1 MRLIL
6 ASSSPRRA
14 DLLDRLGLEYRVTPA
29 DVDEARHPDEPPA
42 EYVERLAR
50 AKAAAVGSSGDV
62 VIGAD
67 TIVVHEGRF
76 LGKPS
81 HPSEARTMLERLS
94 GDDHEVFSGLAVI
107 HDGDVASAVDVCH
120 VSMLEMTDDEIADYV
135 SSGEPMDK
143 AGGYA
148 LQGVG
153 GRFVKAVNGSPYTV
167 IGMPIHLLDRLM
179 RRVGVDMRS
188 FRTPSI

>member
-1 MRLIL
+1 ML
-6 ASSSPRRA
+6 ASGSPRRA
-14 DLLDRLGLEYRVTPA
+14 ELLDRLGLEYRVSPA
-29 DVDEARHPDEPPA
+29 DIDESRHPDEQPA

-50 AKAAAVGSSGDV
+50 AKARAVASTGDL

-76 LGKPS
+76 MGKPS
-81 HPSEARTMLERLS
+81 HPSEARSMLERLS
-94 GDDHEVFSGLAVI
+94 GDTHEVFSGLAVAV
-107 HDGDVASAVDVCH
+107 DDDVASAVDVCH
-120 VSMLEMTDDEIADYV
+120 VSMLDMTGEEIADYI
-135 SSGEPMDK
+135 SGGEPMDK

-153 GRFVKAVNGSPYTV
+153 GRFVEAVNGSPYTV

-188 FRTPSI
+188 FRVSSI

>member
-1 MRLIL
+1 M
-6 ASSSPRRA
+6 
-14 DLLDRLGLEYRVTPA
+14 
-29 DVDEARHPDEPPA
+29 DESRHPDEPPA

-50 AKAAAVGSSGDV
+50 AKAAASSSAGDV

-81 HPSEARTMLERLS
+81 HPSEARSMLERLS
-94 GDDHEVFSGLAVI
+94 DDTHEVFTGLAVAR
-107 HDGDVASAVDVCH
+107 HDEVASAVDVCH
-120 VSMLEMTDDEIADYV
+120 VSMLDLTDEEIADYV
-135 SSGEPMDK
+135 ASGEPMDK

-153 GRFVKAVNGSPYTV
+153 GRFVASVNGSPYTV
-167 IGMPIHLLDRLM
+167 IGLPIHLLDRLM
-179 RRVGVDMRS
+179 RRVGVDMRG
-188 FRTPSI
+188 FRSSSI